1 MSVSS
6 SQGNPADNTARP
18 AQLDDYVGRH
28 ASPPKA
34 AASDTALSPVD
45 RYLDHALQLDS
56 DHPSHSRPDQLT
68 QNRTDLLSQSK
79 SDQLSQQPLGLWGV
93 ESSSPSRQQSV
104 VARAELPPQRQ
115 KSSISLKSEPAQSG
129 FRLAQPESLSSSLR
143 VPHHDNYAGR
153 LHKSPARAPSRL
165 RGVST
170 EAEVYCN
177 ADDSAAPSQESSVE
191 ELRTHSQQQ
200 RSEDCADETEAK
212 QVGRRRG
219 KLSSHAHDSSSSD
232 GDHRHN
238 TATARRGADHK
249 HSPSKAAALQQNS
262 AQCFQHNSAGHASVA
277 SQQRYSADRYFSKA
291 KVREAL
297 SPHKPTHSQQYTAR
311 ARVLDLHDNCG
322 PTEEASEERGNRS
335 SPRAHQARAAGQNG
349 AQVVA

>member
-1 MSVSS
+1 MSS
-6 SQGNPADNTARP
+6 SQGSPAYNTAKP
-18 AQLDDYVGRH
+18 AQLDDYMGRH
-28 ASPPKA
+28 ASPAKP

-56 DHPSHSRPDQLT
+56 DHLSHSRPAQLT
-68 QNRTDLLSQSK
+68 QNRIDSLSQPK

-93 ESSSPSRQQSV
+93 ESTSPSRQQSV
-104 VARAELPPQRQ
+104 IARAELPPQRQ

-143 VPHHDNYAGR
+143 VSHHDNYAGR

-170 EAEVYCN
+170 EAEVYCA
-177 ADDSAAPSQESSVE
+177 ADDSAVPSQESSAE
-191 ELRTHSQQQ
+191 ELRSHSRQQ
-200 RSEDCADETEAK
+200 RSDNCADEEEAQ
-212 QVGRRRG
+212 QVERRRG
-219 KLSSHAHDSSSSD
+219 KTGSRSQDSSSSD
-232 GDHRHN
+232 SDHRHKA
-238 TATARRGADHK
+238 ATARRVADHK

-262 AQCFQHNSAGHASVA
+262 AQSFQHNSAGHASGE

-291 KVREAL
+291 RVREAL
-297 SPHKPTHSQQYTAR
+297 SPRKPTHSQAYTAR

-322 PTEEASEERGNRS
+322 PAEDLSEEMGSRS

-349 AQVVA
+349 AQVGA